1 MAVIFRYWYISI
13 ILFST
18 KQENSVELH
27 FICPTGFQT
36 SFNDYKL
43 SAYATFLLKVI
54 NHQKKRF

>member
-1 MAVIFRYWYISI
+1 MAVIFRYWYISVT
-13 ILFST
+13 LFST

-43 SAYATFLLKVI
+43 SAYATFVLKVI
-54 NHQKKRF
+54 NH